1 MKNIYGYV
9 TDASGV
15 SLPGV
20 IVAAAIVPAEA
31 NTVTDANGN
40 FSLSVPDTETQLNF
54 YTSFL
59 EGGQPYKTFTIPS
72 NLGGVWN
79 IRLNLVGP
87 VISGGNAPAT
97 PDKKK
102 MNWWPV
108 YAGVGLL
115 ALLLIRKMSKKKK
128 RK

>member
-1 MKNIYGYV
+1 MKNIFGYV
-9 TDASGV
+9 TDATGV
-15 SLPGV
+15 ALPGV
-20 IVAAAIVPAEA
+20 IITAAIDA
-31 NTVTDANGN
+31 NSYNTTTDTNGN

-54 YTSFL
+54 YTNFL

-97 PDKKK
+97 PGNKK
-102 MNWWPV
+102 MNLWPI